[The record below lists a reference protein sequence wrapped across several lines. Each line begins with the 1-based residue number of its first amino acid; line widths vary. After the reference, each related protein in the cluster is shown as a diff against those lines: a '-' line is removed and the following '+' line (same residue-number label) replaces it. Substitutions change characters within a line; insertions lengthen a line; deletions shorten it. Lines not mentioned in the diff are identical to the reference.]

1 MFAHTALR
9 SLTASVVRS
18 PQLLTIATTIGT
30 QGGNF
35 WRQQRL
41 QAIQTARSGPIR
53 QLPAPRRGYAQV
65 PEDKD
70 SYGERNPDG
79 AKSSPLASDT
89 SSELKAA
96 DPGQPEG
103 TSSTLSSQPQ
113 QAGAADDLDT
123 NSSSLDVKSSN
134 SHPPPPP
141 HSLHPS
147 PLIIGD
153 PHSRTFP
160 SQGRGADSIPR
171 SAYISSADRK
181 RERIARFSFTVF
193 FLSLATGA
201 LYFTR
206 NWDSEEDIKK
216 HAEDAPNGYTPG
228 MMYKRLGS
236 RIRDITNYYEQP
248 VFEKLLPD
256 PLPPEYQAPYTLV
269 LGLEDLLI
277 HTEWDK
283 KYGWRSA
290 KRPGLDYFLGYMSMY
305 FELVVF
311 SDSPSHLVIPVA
323 EKMGAYPAFVTQFLS
338 REATRYKDG
347 KYIKVRSILL
357 IYFL

>member
-9 SLTASVVRS
+9 SLAASVVRS
-18 PQLLTIATTIGT
+18 PQFLTTAIGT
-30 QGGNF
+30 QGGNLSK
-35 WRQQRL
+35 QQQL
-41 QAIQTARSGPIR
+41 QAIQTVRSGSVR
-53 QLPAPRRGYAQV
+53 QFPALRRGYAQV
-65 PEDKD
+65 PKDKGTD
-70 SYGERNPDG
+70 GERNPDR
-79 AKSSPLASDT
+79 AKVLPLASDT
-89 SSELKAA
+89 SDELKAA

-103 TSSTLSSQPQ
+103 TNSFQQQ
-113 QAGAADDLDT
+113 QAEAIDGSDKH
-123 NSSSLDVKSSN
+123 SSPVYPKSSD
-134 SHPPPPP
+134 SHSLSPPPP
-141 HSLHPS
+141 LHPS
-147 PLIIGD
+147 QFTGD

-160 SQGRGADSIPR
+160 GHGRGADGIPR

-181 RERIARFSFTVF
+181 RERIARLSFTVF
-193 FLSLATGA
+193 FFSLATGA

-206 NWDSEEDIKK
+206 NWDNEEDFKK

-228 MMYKRLGS
+228 MMFNRLRS
-236 RIRDITNYYEQP
+236 RIREITNYYEQP

-256 PLPPEYQAPYTLV
+256 PLPPEFQPPYTLV

-323 EKMGAYPAFVTQFLS
+323 EKMGAYPGFVTQFLS
-338 REATRYKDG
+338 REATRYKNG
-347 KYIKVRSILL
+347 KYIKVRSILF
-357 IYFL
+357 IYSFRY

>member
-18 PQLLTIATTIGT
+18 PRLLAATIGT
-30 QGGNF
+30 QGGTL
-35 WRQQRL
+35 WKQQRL
-41 QAIQTARSGPIR
+41 QTIQTIRSGLAH
-53 QLPAPRRGYAQV
+53 QFPALRRGYAQV
-65 PEDKD
+65 PED
-70 SYGERNPDG
+70 NPDR
-79 AKSSPLASDT
+79 AKYSPSH
-89 SSELKAA
+89 
-96 DPGQPEG
+96 
-103 TSSTLSSQPQ
+103 
-113 QAGAADDLDT
+113 
-123 NSSSLDVKSSN
+123 SLPPPL
-134 SHPPPPP
+134 PPPPP
-141 HSLHPS
+141 DSS
-147 PLIIGD
+147 PFIDD

-160 SQGRGADSIPR
+160 SHDRGADTIPK

-181 RERIARFSFTVF
+181 RERIAQVSFTLF
-193 FLSLATGA
+193 FLSLATAA

-206 NWDSEEDIKK
+206 NWDSEEDVKK

-228 MMYKRLGS
+228 MMYRRLRS
-236 RIRDITNYYEQP
+236 RIRDITSYYEEP

-256 PLPPEYQAPYTLV
+256 PLPPEYQPPYTLV

-323 EKMGAYPAFVTQFLS
+323 EKMGAYPGFVTQFLS

-347 KYIKVRSILL
+347 KYIKVRPILL
-357 IYFL
+357 TYCLQN